1 MPAPDF
7 ATEIAE
13 LERGLGS
20 GVARIESDGE
30 SITYRGVKDITS
42 ALSYFQQRA
51 AAAPASVARSAST
64 YAAYD
69 PD

>member
-7 ATEIAE
+7 ATEIAA
-13 LERGLGS
+13 LEAGLGS
-20 GVARIESDGE
+20 GVARIESEGE
-30 SITYRGVKDITS
+30 SITYRGVRDITT
-42 ALSYFQQRA
+42 ALSYFRQRSA
-51 AAAPASVARSAST
+51 EMPTGYGRSAST